1 MRSKKLMGLIVTGAA
16 AVFLLAACGSDQDK
30 SKDSSSDSKTE
41 ETASSSTA
49 EVVSSA
55 SVSDKP
61 DVLEKALASDGN
73 WIIAATADVT
83 FDKDVTV
90 SGEFHNKGKSSED
103 IYRKLAL
110 YSQDSDY
117 KVTAEYTLTVPELV
131 VESENFNI
139 VHGTV
144 KGDIVV
150 KANGFVLDGTKV
162 DGKVTFEKE
171 EYKTSAT
178 LDKDGAEVTGD
189 VTVK

>member
-1 MRSKKLMGLIVTGAA
+1 MMTLIVTGAA
-16 AVFLLAACGSDQDK
+16 VVFLLAACGSDKDK
-30 SKDSSSDSKTE
+30 SKDSSSDSKTD
-41 ETASSSTA
+41 SSSTTEA
-49 EVVSSA
+49 VSSA

-61 DVLEKALASDGN
+61 DVLKKALASDGK
-73 WIIAATADVT
+73 WIVAATADVT
-83 FDKDVTV
+83 FDEDVTV
-90 SGEFHNKGKSSED
+90 SGEFHDKGESSGD

-110 YSQDSDY
+110 YSQDDDY
-117 KVTAEYTLTVPELV
+117 NVTAEYTLTVPELV

-139 VHGTV
+139 VHGTI

-162 DGKVTFEKE
+162 DGKVTFDKE

-178 LDKDGAEVTGD
+178 LDKDGAEVTGE